1 MPNIEG
7 YKLTNKG
14 NALQIKVEAGKCKL
28 NITKLKLGS
37 GTASGD
43 IVNLTDL
50 VQVEQTVPISKIE
63 VVDDYTCRITGL
75 VTNQGLNK
83 TYYIREIGLY
93 AQDPDDGEILYLV
106 AVDKNPDVMPAD
118 NYQMIISQEFN
129 IDVVVSN
136 VDSVNVTSQP
146 VHLITDD
153 ELNKKIEE
161 HNTSANPHENI
172 FKRVLI
178 TEAKTAANTADWNTL
193 TESRTYKISGATFAA
208 DKHQPVGAVGTGE
221 LVVLK
226 NSDDTIAQ
234 VYYANSAAYDKAG
247 AYHRMCISGTWTDWV
262 YNITNKGGNIT
273 GDFNINGKLIAK
285 EIYATDKLLIGDYD
299 PSVPPDTSSF
309 LTKDDFDKL
318 KTQIEVVQ
326 NKLVDNSQWIAVDS
340 KNGNDNNSG
349 TSWKEAVQTL
359 DKAISLIKKYVP
371 TVSINLRTYT
381 EPENEQYNTYT
392 LAKPINLDPLGVQNF
407 TLEGYWESYRTGDV
421 NAKIIVP
428 YGKKGTG
435 IFNYTEQG
443 NIQLFMWGNMLI
455 LGGKNINFNQI
466 TPVFPDDIRTNNN
479 FMNAVIVSTSGII
492 NIRESRGNQLILPAD
507 NCHVYFNYQSSS
519 VDTLCFY
526 LQNITGEGL
535 LTAQSYPNLFA
546 EDPKSSAK
554 IVLNEIETLAETSRE
569 IRVVISKVINMSS
582 TFGEKV
588 LGSTKG
594 MANKMT
600 CVWSNL

>member
-83 TYYIREIGLY
+83 IYYIREIGLY

-146 VHLITDD
+146 VHLVTSD
-153 ELNKKIEE
+153 EVDEKIEE

-193 TESRTYKISGATFAA
+193 TESRTYKITGATFAV

-226 NSDDTIAQ
+226 NGDDTIAQ

-247 AYHRMCISGTWTDWV
+247 AYHRMCIGGAWTDWV
-262 YNITNKGGNIT
+262 YNITNKGGVVT
-273 GDFNINGKLIAK
+273 GDFNINGKLTVK
-285 EIYATDKLLIGDYD
+285 EVQVTDRLLIGEVD
-299 PSVPPDTSSF
+299 PAKPDTSNF
-309 LTKDDFDKL
+309 LTKDDLQKL
-318 KTQIEVVQ
+318 QNQIINPNQ
-326 NKLVDNSQWIAVDS
+326 TIYVDS
-340 KNGNDNNSG
+340 IRGSDDSAESDGSSNKPF
-349 TSWKEAVQTL
+349 KTL
-359 DKAISLIKKYVP
+359 DKAASAIKNDVKTINIILANDVDGEEYPFTNTCFLSKNNEKIYITNKNYQDGINKIKRAVMIPAFIKYYTNNRNDYIVGYILIKGFQTVTLDGIKIKYSSDTNITDKYSTQMIQGVTNFSGTCVDITLIDKSIFVAP
-371 TVSINLRTYT
+371 TSMSSFVIDDSKITGT
-381 EPENEQYNTYT
+381 DT
-392 LAKPINLDPLGVQNF
+392 
-407 TLEGYWESYRTGDV
+407 SYLL
-421 NAKIIVP
+421 
-428 YGKKGTG
+428 
-435 IFNYTEQG
+435 QG
-443 NIQLFMWGNMLI
+443 NILVTTI
-455 LGGKNINFNQI
+455 KNLDN
-466 TPVFPDDIRTNNN
+466 D
-479 FMNAVIVSTSGII
+479 
-492 NIRESRGNQLILPAD
+492 ESNWTTWL
-507 NCHVYFNYQSSS
+507 NSSNYVLSNLSQSRSS
-519 VDTLCFY
+519 
-526 LQNITGEGL
+526 ITGINSEKI
-535 LTAQSYPNLFA
+535 
-546 EDPKSSAK
+546 KSDCHALYSN
-554 IVLNEIETLAETSRE
+554 IV
-569 IRVVISKVINMSS
+569 
-582 TFGEKV
+582 
-588 LGSTKG
+588 
-594 MANKMT
+594 
-600 CVWSNL
+600 

>member
-28 NITKLKLGS
+28 DITKLKLGS

-43 IVNLTDL
+43 IVNSTDL
-50 VQVEQTVPISKIE
+50 VKVEQTVPISKIE
-63 VVDDYTCRITGL
+63 VIDDYTCRITGL

-146 VHLITDD
+146 VHLVTSD
-153 ELNKKIEE
+153 EVDEKIEE

-178 TEAKTAANTADWNTL
+178 TEAKTAANTTDWNTL

-208 DKHQPVGAVGTGE
+208 DKHQPIGAAGTGE

-226 NSDDTIAQ
+226 NGDDTIVQ
-234 VYYANSAAYDKAG
+234 IYYANSAAYDKAG
-247 AYHRMCISGTWTDWV
+247 AYHRMCIGGTWTNWV
-262 YNITNKGGNIT
+262 YNITNVGGSLT
-273 GDFNINGKLIAK
+273 GNLNINGKLIAK

-381 EPENEQYNTYT
+381 
-392 LAKPINLDPLGVQNF
+392 
-407 TLEGYWESYRTGDV
+407 
-421 NAKIIVP
+421 
-428 YGKKGTG
+428 
-435 IFNYTEQG
+435 
-443 NIQLFMWGNMLI
+443 
-455 LGGKNINFNQI
+455 
-466 TPVFPDDIRTNNN
+466 
-479 FMNAVIVSTSGII
+479 
-492 NIRESRGNQLILPAD
+492 
-507 NCHVYFNYQSSS
+507 
-519 VDTLCFY
+519 
-526 LQNITGEGL
+526 
-535 LTAQSYPNLFA
+535 
-546 EDPKSSAK
+546 
-554 IVLNEIETLAETSRE
+554 
-569 IRVVISKVINMSS
+569 
-582 TFGEKV
+582 
-588 LGSTKG
+588 
-594 MANKMT
+594 
-600 CVWSNL
+600 

>member
-178 TEAKTAANTADWNTL
+178 TEAKTAANTVDWNTL

-208 DKHQPVGAVGTGE
+208 DKHQPVGAIGTGE

-226 NSDDTIAQ
+226 NGDDTIVQ

-247 AYHRMCISGTWTDWV
+247 AYHRMCIGGTWTDWV
-262 YNITNKGGNIT
+262 YNITNKGGAVT
-273 GDFNINGKLIAK
+273 GDFDINGKLTVDSLDIKNNFTVAGGTPVTGDDLQKVQDQIIAPSQTLYVSNNGSDETGDGTITK
-285 EIYATDKLLIGDYD
+285 PYKTIDFTATKINYDVPTVTIVIDNDCENLNYSMHPIDFQDKQTESFRITITNWEKVLQGDEFKPKLTINKGKAFIAYHGSIQLFGWGNFIASNIDTVNINCMNIYIGDDYTKYYPIGFLLYAKNVYIHSCIINATDYSLQVNNSLNNVLKVDDVNLDNYSGLLFGDL
-299 PSVPPDTSSF
+299 SRITASS
-309 LTKDDFDKL
+309 
-318 KTQIEVVQ
+318 EEP
-326 NKLVDNSQWIAVDS
+326 AVDS
-340 KNGNDNNSG
+340 LTNSIFLNSIPTTLQAIAYGGTTIPSTVLDYSLGERGIDNKVTVLYKN
-349 TSWKEAVQTL
+349 
-359 DKAISLIKKYVP
+359 
-371 TVSINLRTYT
+371 
-381 EPENEQYNTYT
+381 
-392 LAKPINLDPLGVQNF
+392 
-407 TLEGYWESYRTGDV
+407 
-421 NAKIIVP
+421 
-428 YGKKGTG
+428 
-435 IFNYTEQG
+435 
-443 NIQLFMWGNMLI
+443 
-455 LGGKNINFNQI
+455 
-466 TPVFPDDIRTNNN
+466 
-479 FMNAVIVSTSGII
+479 
-492 NIRESRGNQLILPAD
+492 
-507 NCHVYFNYQSSS
+507 
-519 VDTLCFY
+519 
-526 LQNITGEGL
+526 
-535 LTAQSYPNLFA
+535 
-546 EDPKSSAK
+546 
-554 IVLNEIETLAETSRE
+554 
-569 IRVVISKVINMSS
+569 
-582 TFGEKV
+582 
-588 LGSTKG
+588 
-594 MANKMT
+594 
-600 CVWSNL
+600 WS

>member
-63 VVDDYTCRITGL
+63 VIDDYTCRITGL

-208 DKHQPVGAVGTGE
+208 DKHQPVGAIGTGE

-226 NSDDTIAQ
+226 NGDDTIVQ
-234 VYYANSAAYDKAG
+234 VYYANSTEFDKAG
-247 AYHRMCISGTWTDWV
+247 AYHRVNVGGAWTDWV
-262 YNITNKGGNIT
+262 YNITNKGGTVT
-273 GDFNINGKLIAK
+273 GDFDINGKL
-285 EIYATDKLLIGDYD
+285 T
-299 PSVPPDTSSF
+299 
-309 LTKDDFDKL
+309 
-318 KTQIEVVQ
+318 
-326 NKLVDNSQWIAVDS
+326 VDS
-340 KNGNDNNSG
+340 LDIKNNFTVAGG
-349 TSWKEAVQTL
+349 TPVTGDDLQKVKDQIIAPSQTL
-359 DKAISLIKKYVP
+359 YVSNNGSNETGDGTITKPYKTIDFTATKINYDVPTVTIVIDNDCENLNYSMHPIDFRGKQTESFNITITNWEKISQGDEFKPKLTINKGKAFIAYTGSIQLFGWGNFIASNID
-371 TVSINLRTYT
+371 TVSINCMNIYIGDDYTKYYPIGFLLYAKNVHIHSCIINATDYSLQVNNNLNNVLRVDDV
-381 EPENEQYNTYT
+381 
-392 LAKPINLDPLGVQNF
+392 NLD
-407 TLEGYWESYRTGDV
+407 
-421 NAKIIVP
+421 
-428 YGKKGTG
+428 
-435 IFNYTEQG
+435 NY
-443 NIQLFMWGNMLI
+443 
-455 LGGKNINFNQI
+455 
-466 TPVFPDDIRTNNN
+466 
-479 FMNAVIVSTSGII
+479 S
-492 NIRESRGNQLILPAD
+492 
-507 NCHVYFNYQSSS
+507 
-519 VDTLCFY
+519 
-526 LQNITGEGL
+526 GL
-535 LTAQSYPNLFA
+535 LFGDLSRITA
-546 EDPKSSAK
+546 SSEEPAVDSLTNSIFLNSIPTTLQAIVYGGTTIPS
-554 IVLNEIETLAETSRE
+554 IVLDYSLGERGIDN
-569 IRVVISKVINMSS
+569 KV
-582 TFGEKV
+582 TV
-588 LGSTKG
+588 LYK
-594 MANKMT
+594 N
-600 CVWSNL
+600 WS

>member
-1 MPNIEG
+1 MARTNIQVFNAG
-7 YKLTNKG
+7 YQNIMDDDNYNVNVQRTRGVTAGIADPLLHNKLYRQTSIMAK
-14 NALQIKVEAGKCKL
+14 ALA
-28 NITKLKLGS
+28 
-37 GTASGD
+37 D
-43 IVNLTDL
+43 YIVSQGQDCLDTDL
-50 VQVEQTVPISKIE
+50 NA
-63 VVDDYTCRITGL
+63 ITNAFTKALETHTRKNTGVL
-75 VTNQGLNK
+75 VT
-83 TYYIREIGLY
+83 E
-93 AQDPDDGEILYLV
+93 
-106 AVDKNPDVMPAD
+106 
-118 NYQMIISQEFN
+118 S
-129 IDVVVSN
+129 
-136 VDSVNVTSQP
+136 
-146 VHLITDD
+146 
-153 ELNKKIEE
+153 
-161 HNTSANPHENI
+161 
-172 FKRVLI
+172 
-178 TEAKTAANTADWNTL
+178 KTAANAADWNTL

-208 DKHQPVGAVGTGE
+208 DKHQPVGAIGTGE

-226 NSDDTIAQ
+226 NGDDTIVQ
-234 VYYANSAAYDKAG
+234 VYYANSTEFDKAG
-247 AYHRMCISGTWTDWV
+247 AYHRVNVGGAWTDWV
-262 YNITNKGGNIT
+262 YNITNKGGTVT

-392 LAKPINLDPLGVQNF
+392 LAEPINLDLLGVQNF

-435 IFNYTEQG
+435 IYNYTEQG

-455 LGGKNINFNQI
+455 LGGKNINLNQI
-466 TPVFPDDIRTNNN
+466 TPVFPDDIGTNNN

-507 NCHVYFNYQSSS
+507 NCHVYFNYQSPS

>member
-1 MPNIEG
+1 M
-7 YKLTNKG
+7 
-14 NALQIKVEAGKCKL
+14 
-28 NITKLKLGS
+28 
-37 GTASGD
+37 
-43 IVNLTDL
+43 
-50 VQVEQTVPISKIE
+50 
-63 VVDDYTCRITGL
+63 
-75 VTNQGLNK
+75 
-83 TYYIREIGLY
+83 
-93 AQDPDDGEILYLV
+93 
-106 AVDKNPDVMPAD
+106 
-118 NYQMIISQEFN
+118 
-129 IDVVVSN
+129 
-136 VDSVNVTSQP
+136 
-146 VHLITDD
+146 
-153 ELNKKIEE
+153 
-161 HNTSANPHENI
+161 
-172 FKRVLI
+172 
-178 TEAKTAANTADWNTL
+178 
-193 TESRTYKISGATFAA
+193 
-208 DKHQPVGAVGTGE
+208 
-221 LVVLK
+221 
-226 NSDDTIAQ
+226 
-234 VYYANSAAYDKAG
+234 
-247 AYHRMCISGTWTDWV
+247 
-262 YNITNKGGNIT
+262 
-273 GDFNINGKLIAK
+273 
-285 EIYATDKLLIGDYD
+285 LIGDYD

-392 LAKPINLDPLGVQNF
+392 LAEPINLDPLGVQNF

-435 IFNYTEQG
+435 IYNYTEQG

-455 LGGKNINFNQI
+455 LGGKNINLNQI
-466 TPVFPDDIRTNNN
+466 TPVFPDDIGTNNN

-492 NIRESRGNQLILPAD
+492 NIRESRENQLILPAD
-507 NCHVYFNYQSSS
+507 NCHVYFNYQSPS
-519 VDTLCFY
+519 VDTLSFY

-535 LTAQSYPNLFA
+535 LTAQSYPNLFV

>member
-50 VQVEQTVPISKIE
+50 VQAEQTVPISKIE

-146 VHLITDD
+146 VHLVTDD

-193 TESRTYKISGATFAA
+193 TESRTYKITGATFAA

-226 NSDDTIAQ
+226 NGDDTIAQ

-247 AYHRMCISGTWTDWV
+247 AYHRMCIGGTWTDWV
-262 YNITNKGGNIT
+262 YNITNKGGTIEN
-273 GDFNINGKLIAK
+273 NLQINGKLVVPNVYVT
-285 EIYATDKLLIGDYD
+285 EKLLIGDYD
-299 PSVPPDTSSF
+299 PSQPEQPDLSNF
-309 LTKDDFDKL
+309 LTPEDLQKL
-318 KTQIEVVQ
+318 QDQIIAPEQ
-326 NKLVDNSQWIAVDS
+326 NLYVDQ
-340 KNGNDNNSG
+340 KNGDDDNDG
-349 TSWKEAVQTL
+349 TSEKTAVRTL
-359 DKAISLIKKYVP
+359 GKAISLVRQDIP
-371 TVSINLRTYT
+371 TLTIHLKTYI
-381 EPENEQYNTYT
+381 EEKDKVYNTFH
-392 LAKPINLDPLGVQNF
+392 LDEPINF
-407 TLEGYWESYRTGDV
+407 TNTYQSPYRAIRVSKQFTISATWDNYFNNSV
-421 NAKIIVP
+421 VATIVAP
-428 YGKKGTG
+428 YGKVSTG
-435 IFNYTEQG
+435 DKASDGSLLYAWG
-443 NIQLFMWGNMLI
+443 NILFIAPKCIMKFVATKFSFPEDLKTDDKYTNTFIYQLVGSLEIQNIKGNTTEIPDNCSFLNAYYGTTIDRVEFSLAGTMN
-455 LGGKNINFNQI
+455 GKG
-466 TPVFPDDIRTNNN
+466 
-479 FMNAVIVSTSGII
+479 MIVSARSGK
-492 NIRESRGNQLILPAD
+492 
-507 NCHVYFNYQSSS
+507 
-519 VDTLCFY
+519 
-526 LQNITGEGL
+526 
-535 LTAQSYPNLFA
+535 LFKT
-546 EDPKSSAK
+546 DPKTTDGGESKNSMVVSGLITK
-554 IVLNEIETLAETSRE
+554 YIKDGSTS
-569 IRVVISKVINMSS
+569 IAGNL
-582 TFGEKV
+582 

-594 MANKMT
+594 LYDNTEAIYIKGFN
-600 CVWSNL
+600 

>member
-226 NSDDTIAQ
+226 NGDDTIVQ
-234 VYYANSAAYDKAG
+234 VYYANSTEFDKAG
-247 AYHRMCISGTWTDWV
+247 AYHRVNVGGAWTDWV
-262 YNITNKGGNIT
+262 YNITNKGGTVT
-273 GDFNINGKLIAK
+273 GDFDINGKLTVDSVQVNDRLMIG
-285 EIYATDKLLIGDYD
+285 EID
-299 PSVPPDTSSF
+299 PAHPDTSNF
-309 LTKDDFDKL
+309 LTPEDL
-318 KTQIEVVQ
+318 KKIQDQIIAPQ
-326 NKLVDNSQWIAVDS
+326 QTIYVDQ
-340 KNGNDNNSG
+340 KNGNDDNNG
-349 TSWKEAVQTL
+349 TTSATAFRTL
-359 DKAISLIKKYVP
+359 NKAIASIRQDIP
-371 TVSINLRTYT
+371 TLTINLKTYT
-381 EPENEQYNTYT
+381 EEKDRMYNTFY
-392 LAKPINLDPLGVQNF
+392 LDEPINFSNTYQSPYRAIRVSKQF
-407 TLEGYWESYRTGDV
+407 TISATWENYISNNIV
-421 NAKIIVP
+421 AKIVAP
-428 YGKKGTG
+428 YGKVSTG
-435 IFNYTEQG
+435 DKIDNTLLYAWGNILFIAPKCDLKFVAVNFAFPEDVQNDSKFTNTLFYQLVGSLEIQNIQG
-443 NIQLFMWGNMLI
+443 NTL
-455 LGGKNINFNQI
+455 QI
-466 TPVFPDDIRTNNN
+466 PANCSLL
-479 FMNAVIVSTSGII
+479 NAYYGTTIDRVEFSQAGT
-492 NIRESRGNQLILPAD
+492 
-507 NCHVYFNYQSSS
+507 
-519 VDTLCFY
+519 
-526 LQNITGEGL
+526 ITGEGIL
-535 LTAQSYPNLFA
+535 INARSGKLFST
-546 EDPKSSAK
+546 DPKTTDGGK
-554 IVLNEIETLAETSRE
+554 YID
-569 IRVVISKVINMSS
+569 SKTVGGLITKYIKDNS
-582 TFGEKV
+582 TTFSGSV
-588 LGSTKG
+588 LGDTSGLTDNTDAIYKKG
-594 MANKMT
+594 FD
-600 CVWSNL
+600 